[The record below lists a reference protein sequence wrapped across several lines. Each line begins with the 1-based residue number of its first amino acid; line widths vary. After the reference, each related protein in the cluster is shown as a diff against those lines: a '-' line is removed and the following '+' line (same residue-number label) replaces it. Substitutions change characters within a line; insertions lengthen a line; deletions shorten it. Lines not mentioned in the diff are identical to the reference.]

1 MFLSKKWI
9 WLGSVFF
16 FAAWMFFSSCEKDQF
31 NTNPNDEIQFSRD
44 TLTFDTVFTSLGT
57 ITKSIKVINP
67 FNRDIKISRIR
78 LKSNTSVF
86 RLNINGVPGNTAEN
100 IILEAKDSIYIFVAA
115 TIDPTAADLPFIYF
129 DDIIFEYNGRTSEVN
144 VMAWGQNAYFHYGE
158 TISGNVTWDNNKP
171 HVIVGKTNADGLFVP
186 GVLVNCGAKLTIDK
200 GCRIYCFSNA
210 GDRKS
215 TRLNSSH

>member
-144 VMAWGQNAYFHYGE
+144 VMAWECIFFRCMD
-158 TISGNVTWDNNKP
+158 V
-171 HVIVGKTNADGLFVP
+171 F
-186 GVLVNCGAKLTIDK
+186 
-200 GCRIYCFSNA
+200 
-210 GDRKS
+210 
-215 TRLNSSH
+215 